1 LGIRASLGLYL
12 SIFLSLI
19 IGIIP
24 FAILGL
30 ELGYLLHPKSADS
43 ILSLSLIIVPLAC
56 GGVPLPFKPELM
68 QDLVSLS
75 PFYHYKE
82 FVLWAAQLNSDPRVF
97 LHLLW
102 LIWAF
107 GFFGLS
113 AVWVYNRDRAIVK

>member
-1 LGIRASLGLYL
+1 M
-12 SIFLSLI
+12 
-19 IGIIP
+19 
-24 FAILGL
+24 
-30 ELGYLLHPKSADS
+30 
-43 ILSLSLIIVPLAC
+43 SLSLIIVLLAC
-56 GGVPLPFKPELM
+56 GGVSIPFKPELM

-97 LHLLW
+97 LHFLW

-113 AVWVYNRDRAIVK
+113 AIWVYKRDRAIVK

>member
-1 LGIRASLGLYL
+1 M
-12 SIFLSLI
+12 
-19 IGIIP
+19 
-24 FAILGL
+24 GL

-43 ILSLSLIIVPLAC
+43 ILSLSLFIIPFAC
-56 GGVPLPFKPELM
+56 GVPLPFKPELM
-68 QDLVSLS
+68 QDLISLS

-82 FVLWAAQLNSDPRVF
+82 FVLWTAQLNSDPRVV

-113 AVWVYNRDRAIVK
+113 AVWVYKRDRAIVK